1 MHKRGS
7 KHQNDAVLETHYL
20 HELKNRIFKK
30 FAIALTFASLLLKWD
45 LTNINFMTWRIIKL
59 FAWFFA
65 HFGELSLSN
74 DVIECWDLR
83 LWREI
88 SLLNLQLTI
97 WQMKHLSTMHRRKD
111 QILHQKARRL
121 IEEKIISQKKRK
133 RRTFDKTP
141 TLVLQRAF
149 IPTFSNT
156 YYVKRERLEKK
167 LAFFSKAL

>member
-1 MHKRGS
+1 
-7 KHQNDAVLETHYL
+7 
-20 HELKNRIFKK
+20 
-30 FAIALTFASLLLKWD
+30 
-45 LTNINFMTWRIIKL
+45 
-59 FAWFFA
+59 
-65 HFGELSLSN
+65 
-74 DVIECWDLR
+74 
-83 LWREI
+83 
-88 SLLNLQLTI
+88 
-97 WQMKHLSTMHRRKD
+97 MKHLSTMHRRKD

-121 IEEKIISQKKRK
+121 IEEKQFQKKKKK